1 MIWMAPEVLM
11 ELAGVW
17 KTYRMGEVEVPALKP
32 TDLTVYRGEIL
43 VILGPS
49 GSGKSTL
56 LNLMGGID
64 QPSGGRLLY
73 EGQDLSVVGD
83 NRLTAYR
90 RHHVGFIFQFFD
102 LISNLTVTENVALGA
117 EIAGRRGNL
126 APVLES
132 LGLAGKEGNFP
143 SQLSGGE
150 QQRVAIA
157 RALAKEPDLMLCD
170 EPTGSLDFRT
180 GLLVLQLLHRA
191 SREIGKTVV
200 IITHNT
206 PIGKMGD
213 RVLYMRDGVI
223 DRIETNESPLDPVLI
238 SW

>member
-1 MIWMAPEVLM
+1 MAPEVLM
-11 ELAGVW
+11 ELVGVW

-32 TDLTVYRGEIL
+32 TDLAVYRGEIL

-73 EGQDLSVVGD
+73 EGKDLSGVND
-83 NRLTAYR
+83 DRLTAYR

-117 EIAGRRGNL
+117 EIAGRRGTFT
-126 APVLES
+126 PILES
-132 LGLAGKEGNFP
+132 LGLGGKEGNFP

-180 GLLVLQLLHRA
+180 GLLVLKLLHQA
-191 SREIGKTVV
+191 SREMGKTVV

-213 RVLYMRDGVI
+213 RVLSMRDGVI
-223 DRIETNESPLDPVLI
+223 DRIETNESPLDPLLI

>member
-1 MIWMAPEVLM
+1 M
-11 ELAGVW
+11 ELVGVW

-32 TDLTVYRGEIL
+32 TDLKVYRGEIL

-73 EGQDLSVVGD
+73 EGQDLSKVGD

-117 EIAGRRGNL
+117 EIAGRRGAF
-126 APVLES
+126 APILEN

-191 SREIGKTVV
+191 SREMGKTVV

-223 DRIETNESPLDPVLI
+223 DRIETNESPLDPLLI